1 MIGVKFSSFRGLTM
15 ATLGLATVIGV
26 TAGAPATAQARVFI
40 GIGVPF
46 FYGPAYIPPP
56 VYYPPPYYYA
66 PPPPVVYAPP
76 RTYTPSPASD
86 PSGPGQTC
94 YAGQYVCPM
103 DRPVPSG
110 YGCYCIGNGGQRV
123 NGHAS

>member
-1 MIGVKFSSFRGLTM
+1 MIAFKLFSLRGI
-15 ATLGLATVIGV
+15 TLAAVGLATLIGV
-26 TAGAPATAQARVFI
+26 TAGAPATAHARVFI
-40 GIGVPF
+40 GVGVPF
-46 FYGPAYIPPP
+46 FYGPAYVPPP

-66 PPPPVVYAPP
+66 PPPVVYTPPQAYAPAQ
-76 RTYTPSPASD
+76 ASE
-86 PSGPGQTC
+86 PSGSGQTC

-110 YGCYCIGNGGQRV
+110 SGCYCIGNGGQRV